1 MSVELCFVVDNISDS
16 SDDLVLLDHVL
27 VSLVNKLLDHL
38 ALAIM
43 FLQNTGLI
51 KYAIGIIGAV
61 CAS

>member
-43 FLQNTGLI
+43 FLQNT
-51 KYAIGIIGAV
+51 
-61 CAS
+61 